1 MSPSLSKAWIWS
13 VEKSPLL
20 NISRWIIHRGYP
32 NTQARAEI
40 EAAQLPSELAKLID
54 TTVRRTK
61 LWRSERAEIAMEF
74 ITHTQDALESG
85 KSPDEIISSF
95 GNPKKVAKLL
105 RRSTKRKRPLY
116 WRTLRN
122 MRRAI
127 GAVFVLFFVVY
138 SVQLVRYLSG
148 EPNIKTNYVQLI
160 NSHNEAYSEDEKAWP
175 IYNQI
180 NIAWQELSTP
190 IRDQQR
196 EEERA
201 YNDSRALMDD
211 DDAELMSAGFFMIP
225 QVPLDHPHYEQTAQL
240 VRDFA
245 TELDQLR
252 KASHRPIIGIDV
264 GFDMEI
270 TPPDGNPYDVKMA
283 APQSDVDRQPTLVE
297 VLLPHLGIL
306 RMFSNLLYFDTLVAA
321 RDGDHQRVYENLSAM
336 LAMARQKSFDG
347 TIIADL
353 VNIAI
358 AENTND
364 AIEQIINEYPE
375 SLSREHLVALTH
387 ELSRVR
393 PALEMSFEGERM
405 MFDDVLQRTYTDDG
419 NQNGRLT
426 KHGSQILLGLHN
438 DWSDMTNM
446 NPNPVQILTGP
457 IALTLAPDRKSQHE
471 TYHNLIDLVQSVQ
484 QKGPEYFP
492 VLTYK
497 ENLVER
503 SSNRRSNAIG
513 GLVVGPADLLLPALS
528 RAVDTVFQARLRH
541 DSALTMIA
549 LEVYKADYGTYPSQ
563 LDELVPNYLPQ
574 LPEDTMNPGEHIKYL
589 VHSSGYKLYSVG
601 SDGVDDRTV
610 QTEHTSRFSN
620 RRVRRFGR
628 RFIGNYDKDLN
639 LRVDG
644 SGKPIPGSASG
655 EDGDWV
661 LFDINRSSPIG
672 QEPDQSPALESLN

>member
-1 MSPSLSKAWIWS
+1 MSPSLSKAWNWS

-32 NTQARAEI
+32 NTLARAEI
-40 EAAQLPSELAKLID
+40 EAAQLPSELAELID
-54 TTVRRTK
+54 STVRRTK
-61 LWRSERAEIAMEF
+61 LWRSERAEIAMEL

-95 GNPKKVAKLL
+95 GDPKKVAKLL

-122 MRRAI
+122 MRRVI

-138 SVQLVRYLSG
+138 SVQLVRYLTG
-148 EPNIKTNYVQLI
+148 EPNIKTNYIQLI
-160 NSHNEAYSEDEKAWP
+160 NSRNEAYTEDEKAWP

-190 IRDQQR
+190 IRDQQY

-201 YNDSRALMDD
+201 YNDSRAQMDN

-245 TELDQLR
+245 PELDQLR
-252 KASHRPIIGIDV
+252 KACHRPIIGIDV

-270 TPPDGNPYDVKMA
+270 TLPDGNPYDVKMA
-283 APQSDVDRQPTLVE
+283 APQSDADRQPSLVE

-306 RMFSNLLYFDTLVAA
+306 RKFSNLLYFDTLVAA
-321 RDGDHQRVYENLSAM
+321 RDRDRQRVYENLSAM

-419 NQNGRLT
+419 NGNGRLT
-426 KHGSQILLGLHN
+426 KHGSQVLSELSGYHWDANRSNLK
-438 DWSDMTNM
+438 
-446 NPNPVQILTGP
+446 PVQVLTGP
-457 IALTLAPDRKSQHE
+457 IALSLAPDRKSQYD
-471 TYHNLIDLVQSVQ
+471 TYHTMMNLVDAVQEQGPKYLPKLKAHERHIDRAFNQGPEVLENLIM
-484 QKGPEYFP
+484 
-492 VLTYK
+492 
-497 ENLVER
+497 
-503 SSNRRSNAIG
+503 
-513 GLVVGPADLLLPALS
+513 GPAELLMPAIS
-528 RAVDTVFQARLRH
+528 KAVDRVFWSHMTHDATKTMLAIEIYARDHGVYPETL
-541 DSALTMIA
+541 SSLT
-549 LEVYKADYGTYPSQ
+549 
-563 LDELVPNYLPQ
+563 PNYLPE
-574 LPEDTMNPGEHIKYL
+574 LPADSFNPGHTLKYRTTE
-589 VHSSGYKLYSVG
+589 SGYIVYSVG
-601 SDGVDDRTV
+601 SDGDDDSGKTSDDR
-610 QTEHTSRFSN
+610 
-620 RRVRRFGR
+620 RRFPEFDDRFPGKFDAQHNLILDDAGR
-628 RFIGNYDKDLN
+628 PVHAEPVG
-639 LRVDG
+639 
-644 SGKPIPGSASG
+644 P
-655 EDGDWV
+655 DGDWI
-661 LFDINRSSPIG
+661 LIEIDRATIE
-672 QEPDQSPALESLN
+672 QEPEQSPALESLN

>member
-1 MSPSLSKAWIWS
+1 MSPSLSKAWDWS

-32 NTQARAEI
+32 NTLARAEI
-40 EAAQLPSELAKLID
+40 ESAQLPSELAELID

-61 LWRSERAEIAMEF
+61 LWRSERAEIAMEL

-85 KSPDEIISSF
+85 KSRDEIVNSF

-122 MRRAI
+122 MRRVI
-127 GAVFVLFFVVY
+127 GTVFALFFVVY
-138 SVQLVRYLSG
+138 SVQLVRYLTG
-148 EPNIKTNYVQLI
+148 EPNIKTNYIQLI
-160 NSHNEAYSEDEKAWP
+160 NSHNEAYTEDEKACP

-180 NIAWQELSTP
+180 NIAWQEHSTP

-201 YNDSRALMDD
+201 HNDSRALMDD

-225 QVPLDHPHYEQTAQL
+225 HVPLDHPHYEQTAQM
-240 VRDFA
+240 VRDFGP
-245 TELDQLR
+245 ELDQLR
-252 KASHRPIIGIDV
+252 KACHRPIIGIDV

-270 TPPDGNPYDVKMA
+270 KPPDGNPHDIKMA
-283 APQSDVDRQPTLVE
+283 APQSDIDRQPTLVE
-297 VLLPHLGIL
+297 VLLPHLGTL
-306 RMFSNLLYFDTLVAA
+306 RKFSNLLYFDTLVAA
-321 RDGDHQRVYENLSAM
+321 RDGDYQLVYENLSAM
-336 LAMARQKSFDG
+336 LSMSRQKSFDG

-419 NQNGRLT
+419 NGNGRLT
-426 KHGSQILLGLHN
+426 KHGSQILIDLNSDHILH
-438 DWSDMTNM
+438 DEFSIK
-446 NPNPVQILTGP
+446 PAQLITGP
-457 IALTLAPDRKSQHE
+457 IALSLAPDRKSQYD
-471 TYHNLIDLVQSVQ
+471 TYHTMMDLVDEIQER
-484 QKGPEYFP
+484 GPEYLP
-492 VLTYK
+492 KL
-497 ENLVER
+497 EAHERQVER
-503 SSNRRSNAIG
+503 AFNQGPEVLDNLIM
-513 GLVVGPADLLLPALS
+513 GPAELLMPALS
-528 RAVDTVFQARLRH
+528 KAVDRVFWSHMTH
-541 DSALTMIA
+541 DAKKTMLA
-549 LEVYKADYGTYPSQ
+549 LEIYARDHGEYPETLSS
-563 LDELVPNYLPQ
+563 LTPNYLPE
-574 LPEDTMNPGEHIKYL
+574 LPADSFDPGNTLMYL
-589 VHSSGYKLYSVG
+589 ATESGYILYSVG
-601 SDGVDDRTV
+601 SDGDDDSGKTHDDR
-610 QTEHTSRFSN
+610 
-620 RRVRRFGR
+620 RRFPDFEDRFPGKIDAQQNLILDDAGR
-628 RFIGNYDKDLN
+628 PVHTEPVG
-639 LRVDG
+639 
-644 SGKPIPGSASG
+644 P
-655 EDGDWV
+655 DGDWI
-661 LFDINRSSPIG
+661 LIEIDRAPIE